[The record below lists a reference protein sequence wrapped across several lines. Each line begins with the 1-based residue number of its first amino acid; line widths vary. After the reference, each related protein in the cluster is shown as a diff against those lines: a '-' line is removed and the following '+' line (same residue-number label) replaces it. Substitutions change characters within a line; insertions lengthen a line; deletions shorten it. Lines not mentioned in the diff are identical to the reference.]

1 MLTSSVTPILHS
13 MSTTKTMPASKTVLQ
28 PPTLPATDLLQILP
42 SSSSLPPRHAA
53 LPNLDGSI
61 APLVLVFLPLALPP
75 LPELTSGMPTML
87 RLEPVRWIVS
97 WHPAPPLVEESSPT
111 LPESPFTTTRM
122 HAALPSLDG
131 RILPSALA
139 VLPEDIVES
148 STCLIKTMLA

>member
-61 APLVLVFLPLALPP
+61 ALLVKVFLPLALPP

-87 RLEPVRWIVS
+87 RLEPVRWIV
-97 WHPAPPLVEESSPT
+97 
-111 LPESPFTTTRM
+111 
-122 HAALPSLDG
+122 
-131 RILPSALA
+131 
-139 VLPEDIVES
+139 
-148 STCLIKTMLA
+148 